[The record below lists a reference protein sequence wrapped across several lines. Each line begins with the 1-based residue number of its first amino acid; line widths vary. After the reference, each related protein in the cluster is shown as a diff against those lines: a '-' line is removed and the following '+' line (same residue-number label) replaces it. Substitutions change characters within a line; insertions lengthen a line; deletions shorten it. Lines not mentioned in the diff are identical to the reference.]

1 MFHHIKCRYCVNP
14 IGEKLWWINVELTKY
29 ILYSGKQAEP
39 REVPR
44 YRSVTLCQVAAV
56 RCLQE
61 AAHVHPGHGH
71 RLKNFTKINR
81 KNSTQNVPM
90 LPRKE
95 LRTSLTEFL
104 WSHFVKKIIEIH
116 LLTRCS
122 IVLPRN
128 LLCSNRFISYFF
140 WSHVSQSGYNK
151 MLHLHF

>member
-71 RLKNFTKINR
+71 RLKNFTKTNR
-81 KNSTQNVPM
+81 KNSTQNVPT
-90 LPRKE
+90 LPCKE

-104 WSHFVKKIIEIH
+104 WSHFFNDNWDTFTYSMFNSAFTE
-116 LLTRCS
+116 LTLFQPLS
-122 IVLPRN
+122 AL
-128 LLCSNRFISYFF
+128 SHFF
-140 WSHVSQSGYNK
+140 LKPCLSVQIQ
-151 MLHLHF
+151 